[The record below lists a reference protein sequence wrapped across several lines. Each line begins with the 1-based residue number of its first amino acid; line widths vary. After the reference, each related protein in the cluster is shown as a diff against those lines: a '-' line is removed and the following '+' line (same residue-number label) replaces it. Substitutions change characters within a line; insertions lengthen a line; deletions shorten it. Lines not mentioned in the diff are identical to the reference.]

1 MPLSTDVKLPR
12 AQRPIFPDR
21 CVCSGENGPGEIVQ
35 FKIDSLSW
43 SSTRAASQDGV
54 ISVVSVPVKQ
64 AYKRKIRLQRKL
76 GFVLY
81 GVYGIVGAVIAMN
94 AGDWL
99 GRDLSRL
106 QTILAVALGLSPVI
120 AFQIFMPP
128 AFAVRAS
135 GNEIIYEFK
144 SSEYAN
150 EFEKLNKD

>member
-1 MPLSTDVKLPR
+1 
-12 AQRPIFPDR
+12 
-21 CVCSGENGPGEIVQ
+21 
-35 FKIDSLSW
+35 
-43 SSTRAASQDGV
+43 
-54 ISVVSVPVKQ
+54 
-64 AYKRKIRLQRKL
+64 
-76 GFVLY
+76 
-81 GVYGIVGAVIAMN
+81 MN